1 MTWTR
6 SEVQYGIIQKLCLH
20 AIKYGPIPKHVAF
33 IMDGNRR
40 FADSKMLKKS
50 DGHLHGFTKL
60 SETLQWCRDIGIEEV
75 SIFTFSIDNFNRS
88 HEEVSFLMN
97 LAEEKLQEL
106 LDNKDELKEDDICIR
121 VIGNLALLPAKVQ
134 SLAAQ
139 LMLVTRNHS
148 KSILNI
154 CMAYN
159 SRNDITNAMEI
170 VRLGVKEGKI
180 IPSDITQELLSK
192 CLYTRLLKP
201 LDLLIRTS
209 GEIRLSDFLTWQLL
223 ENDTIYKFINN
234 YWPEFSWWNFLSSIL
249 HYQISYLQLSPLINS
264 KRMMNNKLNNI
275 HNDDSMN
282 NNFILNRI
290 HSNENEAHQQRINSF
305 LDYLDQTFWQNMT
318 SLATSF

>member
-6 SEVQYGIIQKLCLH
+6 SEVQYGLLQKLCLH

-40 FADSKMLKKS
+40 FADSK
-50 DGHLHGFTKL
+50 
-60 SETLQWCRDIGIEEV
+60 I
-75 SIFTFSIDNFNRS
+75 
-88 HEEVSFLMN
+88 
-97 LAEEKLQEL
+97 
-106 LDNKDELKEDDICIR
+106 DELKEDDICIR

-192 CLYTRLLKP
+192 CLYTRLSKP

-209 GEIRLSDFLTWQLL
+209 GEIRLSDFLTWQ
-223 ENDTIYKFINN
+223 
-234 YWPEFSWWNFLSSIL
+234 
-249 HYQISYLQLSPLINS
+249 PLINS

-275 HNDDSMN
+275 DNDDSMN

>member
-6 SEVQYGIIQKLCLH
+6 SEVQYGILQKLCLH

-106 LDNKDELKEDDICIR
+106 LDNK
-121 VIGNLALLPAKVQ
+121 
-134 SLAAQ
+134 
-139 LMLVTRNHS
+139 
-148 KSILNI
+148 SILNI

-192 CLYTRLLKP
+192 CLYTRLSKP

-209 GEIRLSDFLTWQLL
+209 GEIRLSDFLTWQAL

-234 YWPEFSWWNFLSSIL
+234 YWPEFSWWDFLSSII
-249 HYQISYLQLSPLINS
+249 HYQMSYLQLSVS
-264 KRMMNNKLNNI
+264 MNCIKND
-275 HNDDSMN
+275 NDDY
-282 NNFILNRI
+282 ILHKLKSWI
-290 HSNENEAHQQRINSF
+290 G
-305 LDYLDQTFWQNMT
+305 
-318 SLATSF
+318 

>member
-6 SEVQYGIIQKLCLH
+6 SEVQYGILQKICLH

-40 FADSKMLKKS
+40 FADGKMLKKS

-106 LDNKDELKEDDICIR
+106 LDNKDELKADDICIR

-148 KSILNI
+148 
-154 CMAYN
+154 
-159 SRNDITNAMEI
+159 NDIT
-170 VRLGVKEGKI
+170 R
-180 IPSDITQELLSK
+180 ELLSK
-192 CLYTRLLKP
+192 CLYTRLSKP

-209 GEIRLSDFLTWQLL
+209 GEIRLSDFLTWQVS

-234 YWPEFSWWNFLSSIL
+234 YWPEFSWWDFLSSII
-249 HYQISYLQLSPLINS
+249 HYQMSYLQLSPLINF
-264 KRMMNNKLNNI
+264 KRMNNHDNNGLVLN
-275 HNDDSMN
+275 MV
-282 NNFILNRI
+282 
-290 HSNENEAHQQRINSF
+290 HSKEYEAHKQRINSF
-305 LDYLDQTFWQNMT
+305 LNYLDQTFWQNMNI
-318 SLATSF
+318 LAT

>member
-1 MTWTR
+1 
-6 SEVQYGIIQKLCLH
+6 
-20 AIKYGPIPKHVAF
+20 
-33 IMDGNRR
+33 
-40 FADSKMLKKS
+40 
-50 DGHLHGFTKL
+50 
-60 SETLQWCRDIGIEEV
+60 
-75 SIFTFSIDNFNRS
+75 
-88 HEEVSFLMN
+88 MN

-121 VIGNLALLPAKVQ
+121 VIGNLTLLPAKVQ

-209 GEIRLSDFLTWQLL
+209 GEIRLSDFLTWQVL

-234 YWPEFSWWNFLSSIL
+234 YWPEFSWWDFLSSIL

-275 HNDDSMN
+275 HNDDSLN

-290 HSNENEAHQQRINSF
+290 HSNENEAHQQRISSF

>member
-6 SEVQYGIIQKLCLH
+6 SEVQYGILQKLCLN

-40 FADSKMLKKS
+40 FASSNMLKKS
-50 DGHLHGFTKL
+50 DGHLCGFKKL
-60 SETLQWCRDIGIEEV
+60 SETLQWCRDLGIEEV

-106 LDNKDELKEDDICIR
+106 LDNKNELKTDDICIR
-121 VIGNLALLPAKVQ
+121 VIGNLTLLPVKIQ
-134 SLAAQ
+134 CLAAQ
-139 LMLVTRNHS
+139 LMLITRNHS

-170 VRLGVKEGKI
+170 VRLGVKQGKI
-180 IPSDITQELLSK
+180 IPSDITRELLSK
-192 CLYTRLLKP
+192 CLYTRLSKP

-209 GEIRLSDFLTWQLL
+209 GEIRLSDFLTWQAS
-223 ENDTIYKFINN
+223 ENGTIYKFINN
-234 YWPEFSWWNFLSSIL
+234 YWPEFSWWDFLSSIL
-249 HYQISYLQLSPLINS
+249 HYQMSYIQLSPLMNS
-264 KRMMNNKLNNI
+264 KRINNN
-275 HNDDSMN
+275 HDDSM
-282 NNFILNRI
+282 LNMI
-290 HSNENEAHQQRINSF
+290 DSQDNEAHRQRVNSF
-305 LDYLDQTFWQNMT
+305 LDYLDKTFWQNMT
-318 SLATSF
+318 VLAT

>member
-75 SIFTFSIDNFNRS
+75 SIFTF
-88 HEEVSFLMN
+88 
-97 LAEEKLQEL
+97 K
-106 LDNKDELKEDDICIR
+106 DDICIR

-192 CLYTRLLKP
+192 CLYTRLSKP

-209 GEIRLSDFLTWQLL
+209 GELRLSDFLTWQ
-223 ENDTIYKFINN
+223 
-234 YWPEFSWWNFLSSIL
+234 
-249 HYQISYLQLSPLINS
+249 PLINS

-290 HSNENEAHQQRINSF
+290 HSNENEAYQQRINSF

>member
-1 MTWTR
+1 
-6 SEVQYGIIQKLCLH
+6 
-20 AIKYGPIPKHVAF
+20 
-33 IMDGNRR
+33 
-40 FADSKMLKKS
+40 
-50 DGHLHGFTKL
+50 
-60 SETLQWCRDIGIEEV
+60 
-75 SIFTFSIDNFNRS
+75 
-88 HEEVSFLMN
+88 
-97 LAEEKLQEL
+97 
-106 LDNKDELKEDDICIR
+106 
-121 VIGNLALLPAKVQ
+121 
-134 SLAAQ
+134 
-139 LMLVTRNHS
+139 
-148 KSILNI
+148 SILNI

-192 CLYTRLLKP
+192 CLYTRLSKP

-209 GEIRLSDFLTWQLL
+209 GELRLSDFLTWQ
-223 ENDTIYKFINN
+223 
-234 YWPEFSWWNFLSSIL
+234 
-249 HYQISYLQLSPLINS
+249 PLINS

-290 HSNENEAHQQRINSF
+290 HSNENEAYQQRINSF